1 MVKEVSEILE
11 IAIKREEDAYT
22 FYMEMHG
29 SASEPG
35 VKESLEFMAKEE
47 KKHKEFL
54 ERYRDGGLKAEALR
68 SSDVVDY
75 KVAEYLEEAELDSN
89 SKPEDVFL
97 VAAHRE
103 QRAHQFYKAFA
114 AAHPDGELRQLLLK
128 MADEEL
134 RHKEKVEY
142 LYSNTA
148 FPQTSGG

>member
-1 MVKEVSEILE
+1 MENKVSEILE
-11 IAIKREEDAYT
+11 IAIKREEDAYQ
-22 FYMEMHG
+22 FYMEMLG
-29 SASEPG
+29 GASEPG
-35 VKESLEFMAKEE
+35 VKHSLELMAKEE

-54 ERYRDGGLKAEALR
+54 EQYRDGSLKADALR

-75 KVAEYLEEAELDSN
+75 KVAEYLEEPELDAS

-114 AAHPDGELRQLLLK
+114 AAHPEGELKQLLLK
-128 MADEEL
+128 MANEEL

-142 LYSNTA
+142 LYTNTA